1 MVVPWDLLSADQ
13 RVVQRVVQMA
23 AELVVPWDLLSAGSM
38 VDQLAALRAGSRA
51 YQRADAKA
59 GK

>member
-1 MVVPWDLLSADQ
+1 LADQ